1 MQMNVMSKNTSV
13 KYIVLIAL
21 SYCFIASCN
30 TNNAATL
37 AGTQVSAVKDSATN
51 LMNSIAKDISHDGP
65 IAWLK
70 YFEKSPGFFMASD
83 GQIAFANND
92 SATAF
97 VQNVLVK
104 NIKQIQLQWSNIRID
119 ALTPTLASIG
129 ASFHEELTDFS
140 SKVMPFN
147 GYFTA
152 LAEQTST
159 GWQLRNLHWSI
170 VPLPPKE

>member
-1 MQMNVMSKNTSV
+1 MNITSKNTAL
-13 KYIVLIAL
+13 KHIILIAF
-21 SYCFIASCN
+21 YGCFITSCSSNN
-30 TNNAATL
+30 TATL
-37 AGTQVSAVKDSATN
+37 TATQVSIVKDSATN
-51 LMNSIAKDISHDGP
+51 LMGSIAKDISHDGP

-129 ASFHEELTDFS
+129 ANFHEELTDFS
-140 SKVMPFN
+140 SKVMPFT

-152 LAEQTST
+152 VAEQTST

-170 VPLPPKE
+170 LPQPPKE

>member
-1 MQMNVMSKNTSV
+1 
-13 KYIVLIAL
+13 
-21 SYCFIASCN
+21 
-30 TNNAATL
+30 
-37 AGTQVSAVKDSATN
+37 VKDSATN
-51 LMNSIAKDISHDGP
+51 LMNAIAKDISHDGP

-70 YFEKSPGFFMASD
+70 YFEKSPSFFMASD
-83 GQIAFANND
+83 GQIAFTSND

-104 NIKQIQLQWSNIRID
+104 NINKIQLQWSNIRID

-129 ASFHEELTDFS
+129 ANFQEELTDVS
-140 SKVMPFN
+140 SKKLPVN

-152 LAEQTST
+152 IAEQTQT

-170 VPLPPKE
+170 AHKL

>member
-1 MQMNVMSKNTSV
+1 MNIISKNTAL
-13 KYIVLIAL
+13 KYIILVAF
-21 SYCFIASCN
+21 YGCFITSCSINN
-30 TNNAATL
+30 TATIT
-37 AGTQVSAVKDSATN
+37 ATQVSAVKDSTTN
-51 LMNSIAKDISHDGP
+51 LMGSIARDISHDGP

-104 NIKQIQLQWSNIRID
+104 NIKQIELQWSNIHVD
-119 ALTPTLASIG
+119 VLTPTLASIG
-129 ASFHEELTDFS
+129 ANFHEELTDFS
-140 SKVMPFN
+140 AKTLPFD

-152 LAEQTST
+152 VAEQTPT

-170 VPLPPKE
+170 AHKQ